1 MEGRDRQTDRQRGGE
16 ERERERGGG
25 GRRGERERERRGRGE
40 GGKDEGKEGERE
52 TSNLKSF
59 DFSNSTSR
67 FALLSAISWGTLIR
81 RHGQ

>member
-16 ERERERGGG
+16 ER
-25 GRRGERERERRGRGE
+25 ERERERRGRGE